1 MQGDHMMEFEYNKLT
16 QNLLAQ
22 GYTAD
27 QFPPYVHIANT
38 TYTKENPL
46 RNFYGGFE
54 YNVSYADRCTFLT
67 ACGLQCKGKSC
78 LSNLSYGGIDWTFEN
93 DNPII
98 RCPYGKKDCKEKH
111 PLLQDTCSFTCDRC
125 EVHMT
130 KEEYHYDGS
139 VEYLQKLNEQRVE
152 KEKKEFIALHHGR
165 ACEHQ
170 MHYSKEGIWTMN
182 YNPII
187 CGNMDCRGSAV
198 DECGF
203 FYCPILNRG
212 LNGSRGN
219 VFYDL
224 KFTYTR
230 SDLRG
235 TFWDGQIDS
244 SIQRGL
250 RFFKSPVSMDI
261 CQNVVKLCQDEIR
274 RKVDIEYQYQKYMTA
289 SKGEVYNVDVIN
301 VRAEQKECRDLMQD
315 LQDLRDGIRIS
326 YYADDKKEQQEKK
339 REEKRIRQEKAVLK
353 IEKKIRLNGYD
364 SLDRSEKKIADKN
377 LDQQRIAELEQE
389 RLRQQDE
396 IQHKQMNLF
405 DFMGDSGIN

>member
-1 MQGDHMMEFEYNKLT
+1 
-16 QNLLAQ
+16 
-22 GYTAD
+22 
-27 QFPPYVHIANT
+27 
-38 TYTKENPL
+38 
-46 RNFYGGFE
+46 
-54 YNVSYADRCTFLT
+54 
-67 ACGLQCKGKSC
+67 
-78 LSNLSYGGIDWTFEN
+78 
-93 DNPII
+93 
-98 RCPYGKKDCKEKH
+98 
-111 PLLQDTCSFTCDRC
+111 
-125 EVHMT
+125 
-130 KEEYHYDGS
+130 
-139 VEYLQKLNEQRVE
+139 
-152 KEKKEFIALHHGR
+152 
-165 ACEHQ
+165 
-170 MHYSKEGIWTMN
+170 MN

-212 LNGSRGN
+212 LNESRGN
-219 VFYDL
+219 VFL
-224 KFTYTR
+224 R
-230 SDLRG
+230 SEVYIYQIRPERDFLG
-235 TFWDGQIDS
+235 WQIDS

-326 YYADDKKEQQEKK
+326 TMPTTKKNNRRKKERKNE
-339 REEKRIRQEKAVLK
+339 IRQEKAVLK

-377 LDQQRIAELEQE
+377 LDQQRIAKLEQE